1 MKIVFFLSFFV
12 AFVSF
17 VDGNGETSNLD
28 EIIGQLCTSWGGS
41 IGRQYS
47 VPRIGKAG
55 PRGVPGPRG
64 PQGIVGRPGERGLPG
79 PKGASG
85 PTGLPGVVNETA
97 MRIMMRE
104 EIDLGKALWQ
114 STGFDSDRF

>member
-47 VPRIGKAG
+47 LPRVGKAG
-55 PRGVPGPRG
+55 PRGVRGPRG
-64 PQGIVGRPGERGLPG
+64 PQGIVGRPGQRGLPG
-79 PKGASG
+79 PMGASG
-85 PTGLPGVVNETA
+85 PVGPPGVVNETA

-104 EIDLGKALWQ
+104 EIDLGKTLWQ
-114 STGFDSDRF
+114 SIGFNFNRF